1 MIRTFVL
8 LCLVGFLQAESYEVQ
23 SVMVGEPVT
32 LNSNTFEIQLK
43 NEIEWRFN
51 NSRIAKA
58 MNGNPTY
65 DKNERF
71 KDRLKLERNGSLTIT
86 NTRTTDTG
94 VYKFS
99 TIINGKDS
107 SKTFSVTVYA
117 PVSSIPVITSVIS
130 QCSSSPENSSSP
142 KCVLLCSVM
151 NVSRVTLS
159 WYKGN
164 GSLSSINVSDLSI
177 SLSLPLEVEYQ
188 DKNTYS
194 CVVSNPISYKTRH
207 ACITDLC
214 RLCSEEVSCCE
225 STEAVIRLAV
235 TALVGLAAAA
245 AFIVL
250 VYDIRS
256 RRVEQERHQTQSD
269 GPDTLKQEKTI
280 ICRYISH
287 CLNCKKL
294 AVEFTDSVVIAVG
307 CDRQRTS
314 SQDSNMGH
322 QRHSCTICVLGD
334 RDAVK
339 SVSVM
344 EGESVT
350 LDPELT
356 DIQSD
361 EEIEWRFGDIRI
373 ARVLKLHPQTPSVSL
388 TVLISAA
395 AAAGTLLI
403 LAAVGIFCICRKHRK
418 TDQQVQTRDEEIT
431 YADPTFY
438 KRYTQKAKEE
448 DEVVYARVVTKR

>member
-1 MIRTFVL
+1 LICSVL
-8 LCLVGFLQAESYEVQ
+8 HVCFLQAESYEVQ

-107 SKTFSVTVYA
+107 SKTFSVTVYGRS
-117 PVSSIPVITSVIS
+117 PVSSIPVITK
-130 QCSSSPENSSSP
+130 NSSSP

-214 RLCSEEVSCCE
+214 RLCSGMLAVIIYLQNQSRSEEVSCCE

-269 GPDTLKQEKTI
+269 GPDTLKQE
-280 ICRYISH
+280 
-287 CLNCKKL
+287 
-294 AVEFTDSVVIAVG
+294 
-307 CDRQRTS
+307 
-314 SQDSNMGH
+314 
-322 QRHSCTICVLGD
+322 
-334 RDAVK
+334 
-339 SVSVM
+339 
-344 EGESVT
+344 
-350 LDPELT
+350 
-356 DIQSD
+356 
-361 EEIEWRFGDIRI
+361 
-373 ARVLKLHPQTPSVSL
+373 
-388 TVLISAA
+388 
-395 AAAGTLLI
+395 
-403 LAAVGIFCICRKHRK
+403 
-418 TDQQVQTRDEEIT
+418 
-431 YADPTFY
+431 
-438 KRYTQKAKEE
+438 
-448 DEVVYARVVTKR
+448 